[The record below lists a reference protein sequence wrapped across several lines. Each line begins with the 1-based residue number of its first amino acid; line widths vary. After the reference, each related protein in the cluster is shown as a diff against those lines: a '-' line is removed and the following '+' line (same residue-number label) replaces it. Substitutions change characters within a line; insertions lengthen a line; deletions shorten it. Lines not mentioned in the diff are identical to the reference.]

1 MSLLVASLYLLCL
14 AFLFGSALYVWS
26 RDPFARLNAS
36 YAALAA
42 ALLGWVG
49 TLFLFTSEAS
59 GPGLL
64 WLGRANFAAAVLIAP
79 AALSFVRALARCEKS
94 RLDSWIWLEGLAL
107 ALLSLLTGAV
117 DRAETLT
124 KAQHVTA
131 YGPLFPLYIAHLVG
145 FAVAALVTAFR
156 PAHAIPREVRTQLRL
171 VGTGILATGVVGIVS
186 NAVLPYYYGDF
197 RFIDAGTLST
207 ILFLA
212 AVAYAAT
219 VHHLFDVRVLV
230 RATLVYGVLVAFAVE
245 LYQLAVES
253 LTRLLPLGDPAG
265 QHVAAVAVALTI
277 NAFTHEPLRRLLEQ
291 LSDRLLA
298 KTRKH
303 QALQGN

>member
-26 RDPFARLNAS
+26 RNPFARLNAS

-49 TLFLFTSEAS
+49 TLFLFMSQAP

-79 AALSFVRALARCEKS
+79 AALTFVRSLARS
-94 RLDSWIWLEGLAL
+94 RPSRIVMWLWLESMAL

-117 DRAETLT
+117 DRSEALAG
-124 KAQHVTA
+124 AQHVTS
-131 YGPLFPLYIAHLVG
+131 YGPLFTVYIAHLVG
-145 FAVAALVTAFR
+145 FAVTALIIAFR
-156 PAHAIPREVRTQLRL
+156 PAPALPREGRAQLRL
-171 VGTGILATGVVGIVS
+171 VGVGILATGAVGITA
-186 NAVLPYYYGDF
+186 NAILPYLYGDF

-207 ILFLA
+207 IFFLA

-219 VHHLFDVRVLV
+219 VHHLFDMRVLV
-230 RATLVYGVLVAFAVE
+230 RATFVYGVLVAFAVE
-245 LYQLAVES
+245 LYQVAVES
-253 LTRLLPLGDPAG
+253 ITRLLPLGDPAG
-265 QHVAAVAVALTI
+265 RHVAAAAVALTV

-291 LSDRLLA
+291 LADRLLA
-298 KTRKH
+298 KKAQRR
-303 QALQGN
+303 QQSRD

>member
-1 MSLLVASLYLLCL
+1 MPLLVASLYLLCL

-49 TLFLFTSEAS
+49 TLFLFASEQA

-64 WLGRANFAAAVLIAP
+64 WLGRANFAAVLIAP
-79 AALSFVRALARCEKS
+79 AALSFARALARSKPS
-94 RLDSWIWLEGLAL
+94 RIVVWLWLESLAL

-117 DRAETLT
+117 DRSESLAG
-124 KAQHVTA
+124 AQHVTA
-131 YGPLFPLYIAHLVG
+131 YGPLFPIYIAHLVG
-145 FAVAALVTAFR
+145 FAVAALVIAFR
-156 PAHAIPREVRTQLRL
+156 PNLSLPREVRAQLRL
-171 VGTGILATGVVGIVS
+171 VGVGILATGAVGITA
-186 NAVLPYYYGDF
+186 NALLPYLYGDF

-207 ILFLA
+207 IFFLA

-219 VHHLFDVRVLV
+219 VHHLFDVRVLI
-230 RATLVYGVLVAFAVE
+230 RATLVYGVLVALAVE
-245 LYQLAVES
+245 LYQFAVES
-253 LTRLLPLGDPAG
+253 LTHLLPLGDPAG
-265 QHVAAVAVALTI
+265 QHVAAAAVALTV

-291 LSDRLLA
+291 LADRLLA
-298 KTRKH
+298 NGRKH
-303 QALQGN
+303 RSVPQR

>member
-26 RDPFARLNAS
+26 RDPFVRLNAS

-49 TLFLFTSEAS
+49 TLFLFSSNSPGT
-59 GPGLL
+59 GLL

-79 AALSFVRALARCEKS
+79 AALSFVRALARS
-94 RLDSWIWLEGLAL
+94 RPSRIDTWIWLEGLAL

-117 DRAETLT
+117 DRAEAITG
-124 KAQHVTA
+124 AQHVTS
-131 YGPLFPLYIAHLVG
+131 YGPLFPLYIAHLVAY
-145 FAVAALVTAFR
+145 AVAALVTAFR
-156 PAHAIPREVRTQLRL
+156 ATPALPREVRTQLRL
-171 VGTGILATGVVGIVS
+171 VGVGILATGAVGIVA
-186 NAVLPYYYGDF
+186 NAVLPYFYGDF

-207 ILFLA
+207 IFFLA

-219 VHHLFDVRVLV
+219 IHHLFDVRVLV

-245 LYQLAVES
+245 LYQVAVES
-253 LTRLLPLGDPAG
+253 LTRLLPLGDAAG
-265 QHVAAVAVALTI
+265 QHVAAAAVALTI
-277 NAFTHEPLRRLLEQ
+277 NAFTHEPLRKLLEQ
-291 LSDRLLA
+291 LADRLLV
-298 KTRKH
+298 RKVRRH
-303 QALQGN
+303 SSPKE